1 MKIKA
6 QAKQKKTSA
15 LDLKE
20 QMGIQGKTSGNAQK
34 GDDQEQAAG
43 QSADQGDENDELKS
57 LTQKN

>member
-20 QMGIQGKTSGNAQK
+20 QMERQGKTSANGQ
-34 GDDQEQAAG
+34 GDDQDQTAG